1 MKSLMSIAGDRIHA
15 RDIRIATY
23 AAGED
28 SIIVEGTLMDQRLRE
43 SYYFTG
49 EKKQP
54 GTIHHMIVRLL
65 LKGRELLIEE
75 VEVEMPC
82 VPREGCEELRESLRP
97 IIGLSISSGFTN
109 EVKRRIGGIK
119 SCYHLMALVLAMA
132 PAAVQGYFSFRA
144 LRPMGV
150 ENIPREDRLKYIPVD
165 TCRMWRRDGPLVRR
179 VIEELGKL

>member
-1 MKSLMSIAGDRIHA
+1 MKSLMSMAGDRVHT

-28 SIIVEGTLMDQRLRE
+28 SIVVEGTLLDQRLKD

-54 GTIHHMIVRLL
+54 GTIHHMIVRIL
-65 LKGRELLIEE
+65 LKGRNLLIED

-82 VPREGCEELRESLRP
+82 VPREGCEELWESLEP
-97 IIGLSISSGFTN
+97 IKGLSISPGFTN
-109 EVKRRIGGIK
+109 EVKKRIGGIK
-119 SCYHLMALVLAMA
+119 GCYHLMALLLAMA

-144 LRPMGV
+144 LKPMGV
-150 ENIPREDRLKYIPVD
+150 ENIPNEERMKYIPVD
-165 TCRMWRRDGPLVRR
+165 TCRMWRREGPLVRR
-179 VIEELGKL
+179 VLEELEKL